1 MPPKKNASETP
12 EWVRLVHGV
21 SFTPLCRCT
30 AAAYSEVL
38 LRVSDAL
45 LERYG
50 YPSSFHRGKPMF
62 RLRPEP
68 LWSKYLERD
77 FGE

>member
-1 MPPKKNASETP
+1 MGA
-12 EWVRLVHGV
+12 RLVHGV
-21 SFTPLCRCT
+21 SFTPRRRST
-30 AAAYSEVL
+30 AAAYSEVV

-50 YPSSFHRGKPMF
+50 YPSSFHRGEAMF
-62 RLRPEP
+62 PIRPEP
-68 LWSKYLERD
+68 PCSKYPERD